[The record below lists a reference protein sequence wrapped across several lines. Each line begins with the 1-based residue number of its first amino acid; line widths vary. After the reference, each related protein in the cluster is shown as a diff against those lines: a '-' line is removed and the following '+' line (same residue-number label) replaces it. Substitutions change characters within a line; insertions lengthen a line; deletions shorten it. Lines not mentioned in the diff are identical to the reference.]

1 MSPVVNA
8 NEQVR
13 QLFLEILSIQ
23 VPSDETDL
31 IEGGFLDSLAL
42 VELLFELELRLG
54 VSVPLDTLEI
64 DDFRTISRIA
74 GVIAISVAA
83 NA

>member
-42 VELLFELELRLG
+42 VELLFELELLG

-74 GVIAISVAA
+74 GVIANSVAA
-83 NA
+83 DA